1 MELWEEGEK
10 EKCSRTVLAENA
22 ADYTVLKA
30 TAPDRRTVQFQKNR
44 NLIPK

>member
-1 MELWEEGEK
+1 MELWEGGEE

-22 ADYTVLKA
+22 ADYTVLKVIS
-30 TAPDRRTVQFQKNR
+30 PDRRTVQFQKNR